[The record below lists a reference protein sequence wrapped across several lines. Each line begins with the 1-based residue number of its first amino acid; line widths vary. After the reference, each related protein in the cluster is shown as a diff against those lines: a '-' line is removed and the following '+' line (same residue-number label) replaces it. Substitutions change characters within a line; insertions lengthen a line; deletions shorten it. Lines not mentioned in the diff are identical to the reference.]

1 MAVEL
6 GGICFLRLGDIFQ
19 GPLGLIGS
27 LSPDAG
33 LSIPK
38 PSGKAHP
45 GPGCPSL
52 GSIEA
57 LVAADVWALAL
68 CGSAHGGYLQDMTS
82 FPVALVLLWA
92 L

>member
-1 MAVEL
+1 MAEEL
-6 GGICFLRLGDIFQ
+6 WGICFLRLRDVFQ
-19 GPLGLIGS
+19 GPLGLLGS
-27 LSPDAG
+27 LFPVAG
-33 LSIPK
+33 LSIPR

-52 GSIEA
+52 GSTEA

-68 CGSAHGGYLQDMTS
+68 CGCAHGGYLQGMTS
-82 FPVALVLLWA
+82 FSVGLGLLWV